1 MRRWSLLGSPEGPE
15 MLRNARFYK
24 GFRNFGAVFGTPVHT
39 KKDSR
44 VPSIGSLKVPLN
56 SAPPLTPPGQ
66 IIKLILTFRSPTFFC
81 VRTQRKGFKCN
92 AHNYATF
99 FPGGIRN
106 CFSAPRA
113 TLPWPIIIYQ
123 RGGIPLSTTC
133 ASLRRPDDPFTSIR
147 RVEA

>member
-1 MRRWSLLGSPEGPE
+1 MAGWENPPPSNPRRVRSSQLTLAGELVDLAGVQCLVHPVADASQPAAAARRCGSGALPSYCRGMHSHSESATSGLP
-15 MLRNARFYK
+15 LDYK
-24 GFRNFGAVFGTPVHT
+24 G
-39 KKDSR
+39 
-44 VPSIGSLKVPLN
+44 
-56 SAPPLTPPGQ
+56 
-66 IIKLILTFRSPTFFC
+66 
-81 VRTQRKGFKCN
+81 N
-92 AHNYATF
+92 AHNSATF

-147 RVEA
+147 RIEA

>member
-1 MRRWSLLGSPEGPE
+1 MTGWGCISGEATIHSHGATVIPQPCNPTCVDIQCLVHPVADASQPAAAARRCGSGALPSYCRGMHSHSESATSGLP
-15 MLRNARFYK
+15 LDYK
-24 GFRNFGAVFGTPVHT
+24 G
-39 KKDSR
+39 
-44 VPSIGSLKVPLN
+44 
-56 SAPPLTPPGQ
+56 
-66 IIKLILTFRSPTFFC
+66 
-81 VRTQRKGFKCN
+81 N
-92 AHNYATF
+92 AHNSATF